1 MNFQRHMEPSQAM
14 GTGLKLTILHELIK
28 YIRCAKIGDLIFR
41 RNLVDFD
48 NSPSIDNYRNYLTQ
62 AGYLEI
68 VSRGVYRYIK
78 EIPKDMNYTQLI
90 EEAYGTKQ
98 KTHRLL

>member
-1 MNFQRHMEPSQAM
+1 MNFQRHIEPSQAM
-14 GTGLKLTILHELIK
+14 NTGLKLSILHEVIK
-28 YIRCAKIGDLIFR
+28 YIRCAKIGDMIFR

-78 EIPKDMNYTQLI
+78 EIPKDLSYAQLL
-90 EEAYGTKQ
+90 EEAYGKN
-98 KTHRLL
+98 KNRNKE